1 MNWSENSKFWKPYYW
16 NKTDLYIHQIKL
28 YRNDFTSYY
37 GFQKFELLEEFNL
50 NWSVLASYALSATK
64 LNVQS
69 RFQPQIL
76 YCQSFIHFWPLEV
89 QKFRAHKIEPLLTR
103 IRFSQSYF
111 NLAKNDFYSW
121 YPHRRDKHS
130 MQKTMEKRKIVVIWK
145 FILHF
150 SNRIGNVFNSYQL
163 WVIQSQDFTYQFLLS
178 DILSPVNLFFGV
190 LASRQVIRVLLN
202 KSRPQDFEDFQDF
215 WKIQGWFQL
224 RLFKIEVTRMELEFV
239 TLSRF

>member
-64 LNVQS
+64 LNVRS

-89 QKFRAHKIEPLLTR
+89 QNFRAHKIEPLLTR
-103 IRFSQSYF
+103 IRFSQSYWRLREF
-111 NLAKNDFYSW
+111 FGRKSTFFSSYISKDSPFSCDHFDVKVVVKGWPEAEKNRKNTPKISINYHTFVTT
-121 YPHRRDKHS
+121 S
-130 MQKTMEKRKIVVIWK
+130 MT
-145 FILHF
+145 
-150 SNRIGNVFNSYQL
+150 SSL
-163 WVIQSQDFTYQFLLS
+163 WVIPELKVLYLKLWPSDFCDDPTTWWR
-178 DILSPVNLFFGV
+178 
-190 LASRQVIRVLLN
+190 SRAIWN
-202 KSRPQDFEDFQDF
+202 
-215 WKIQGWFQL
+215 I
-224 RLFKIEVTRMELEFV
+224 FV
-239 TLSRF
+239 SWL